1 MKERIEGKNIYLRRM
16 TMEDTAAAV
25 KWRNAPC
32 VREQFIFKDIVTEE
46 MHREW
51 FRTKVMSGKVEQF
64 VIGLKQSGEEI
75 GSQYYKDIDKENKTA
90 EYGIYIGREDMLGKG
105 YGSEVMELALEYAR
119 SDMGL
124 KEITL
129 RVLESNARAR
139 KVYEGRGFTEYAREG
154 GELPVIFMKRIL

>member
-1 MKERIEGKNIYLRRM
+1 MVPSAHLIL
-16 TMEDTAAAV
+16 TLL
-25 KWRNAPC
+25 C
-32 VREQFIFKDIVTEE
+32 
-46 MHREW
+46 
-51 FRTKVMSGKVEQF
+51 

-124 KEITL
+124 KEISL